1 MEPVKFSRYRFGG
14 VIGARL
20 RANECNWL
28 MRAPGAN
35 PGLLGMFADR
45 DNSASPPSDLVPWAG
60 EFIGKYLLSAIQA
73 LRFSDSAELRAQT
86 ARLVSETIA
95 CQADDGYLGPFPKS
109 MRLKA
114 NWDLWA
120 HYHLI
125 QALLLWFDETSDRT
139 ALEAA
144 QRIGDLICNTF
155 LDSDLRV
162 RDTGSVEMNMAIIH
176 GLGLLYLRTHNPRY
190 LAMARQVEIHWE
202 STGNYLRTGIEGIPF
217 YATNHPRWESLH
229 NLQGLAVMY
238 RITGDKRY
246 LQAFECH
253 WRSILRWDVH
263 NTGAFSTGEGAIGDP
278 YTPGAIETCCT
289 VAWMALTIDY
299 LELTGD
305 PRAADALELALYN
318 AAAGAQHTSGE
329 WFTYDTPMEGIRI
342 PSFSALAFQ
351 ARPDT
356 PGLNCCS
363 VNGPR
368 AFTMLSDWA
377 VMRAGT
383 GLAVNFYCTG
393 TFEGSLSD
401 STKVGIE
408 WSTEYPAL
416 GHVTLTVKPER
427 TVRFPLLLRIPAWSR
442 KTCVHVEG
450 DVGSPSLHAKS
461 GRYLT
466 LDREWKPGDTL
477 QIDFDMSLRAVPGDG
492 AAIGKVSV
500 YRGPIL
506 LAYDAALNTFRPEQ
520 MPPIVPKSL
529 THARVTGNNDIENDA
544 ETRWLS
550 VTIPAGPNGTN
561 GDVTLRDFAS
571 AGSKGT
577 YYSTWLPSSGA
588 PLPHPALQKP
598 DDGAMV
604 RRTDI
609 VLNWSAP
616 PPDVHELAYHLVVS
630 ERPDLVAPLIN
641 RRCLNG
647 TSYRITG
654 AELQRMKSS
663 EFYYW
668 CVTIDGKRGIQG
680 EVKFP
685 AKFKIAP

>member
-1 MEPVKFSRYRFGG
+1 MELVKFSRYRFGG
-14 VIGARL
+14 VIGARM
-20 RANECNWL
+20 RVNECNWL
-28 MRAPGAN
+28 MRAPESN
-35 PGLLGMFADR
+35 PGLLGMFASR
-45 DNSASPPSDLVPWAG
+45 DSLTSPPLDLVPWAG

-73 LRFSDSAELRAQT
+73 LRFSDNAELSTQT
-86 ARLVSETIA
+86 ARLVAETIA
-95 CQADDGYLGPFPKS
+95 HQAADGYLGPFPRS
-109 MRLKA
+109 IRLKA

-125 QALLLWFDETSDRT
+125 QALLLWFDETADRT

-144 QRIGDLICNTF
+144 QRIGDLICCTF
-155 LDSDLRV
+155 LDSDMRV
-162 RDTGSVEMNMAIIH
+162 RDTGSAEMNMAVIH

-190 LAMARQVEIHWE
+190 LAMARQIEIDWE
-202 STGNYLRTGIEGIPF
+202 STGNYLRTGIEGVPF

-229 NLQGLAVMY
+229 DLQGLGVLY

-278 YTPGAIETCCT
+278 FTPGAIETCCT

-305 PRAADALELALYN
+305 PRAADALEVALYN
-318 AAAGAQHTSGE
+318 AAFGAQHTSGE
-329 WFTYDTPMEGIRI
+329 WFTYDTPMEGVRI

-368 AFTMLSDWA
+368 ALTMLSDWA

-383 GLAVNFYCTG
+383 GLAVNFYGVG
-393 TFEGSLSD
+393 TFSGSLSD
-401 STKVGIE
+401 TTKVDIE
-408 WSTEYPAL
+408 WVTEYPAD
-416 GHVTLTVKPER
+416 GKVKLIINPER
-427 TVRFPLLLRIPAWSR
+427 SVRFPLLLRIPGWSK
-442 KTCVHVEG
+442 KTDVRVELEV
-450 DVGSPSLHAKS
+450 DSPAIHAKA

-466 LDREWKPGDTL
+466 LDREWKPGDTV

-500 YRGPIL
+500 YHGPVL
-506 LAYDAALNTFRPEQ
+506 LVFDTALNAMRPEQ
-520 MPPIVPKSL
+520 MPPLMPKCL
-529 THARVTGNNDIENDA
+529 AHARVSNTFDA
-544 ETRWLS
+544 ENGTGWLS
-550 VTIPAGPNGTN
+550 VTVTAGHNGSSC
-561 GDVTLRDFAS
+561 DVILRDFAS
-571 AGSKGT
+571 AGSTGT
-577 YYSTWLPSSGA
+577 YYSTWLPSSGS
-588 PLPHPALQKP
+588 PLPHPALLKP
-598 DDGAMV
+598 DDGTMV
-604 RRTDI
+604 GRADI
-609 VLNWSAP
+609 MLNWSAP

-630 ERPDLVAPLIN
+630 EHPDLAAPLIN

-654 AELQRMKSS
+654 AELKKMKSS

-668 CVTIDGKRGIQG
+668 CVTIEGKRGISTEQ
-680 EVKFP
+680 KFP
-685 AKFKIAP
+685 ARFKIAP